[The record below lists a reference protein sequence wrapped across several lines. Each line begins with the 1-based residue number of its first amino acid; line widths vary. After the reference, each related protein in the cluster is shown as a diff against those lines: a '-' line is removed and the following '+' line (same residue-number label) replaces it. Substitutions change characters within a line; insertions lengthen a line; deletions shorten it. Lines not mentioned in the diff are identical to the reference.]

1 MAADKTN
8 SYKLLVSS
16 GTGTT
21 GSTTGTGTGTGT
33 STGTLLS
40 LLDYW

>member
-21 GSTTGTGTGTGT
+21 GSTGTGTGTGT